1 MWAQEA
7 DSKNNCE
14 SPTQAASP
22 LSIRRTCLQQCGAE
36 GSDKGKNE
44 SGLKQRE
51 NVRWKEMETPGFKA
65 EINKLKATEEEIKA
79 GKTKEEGTM
88 KDSQVTMKTG
98 SSLSALAVPLQQS
111 LP

>member
-1 MWAQEA
+1 
-7 DSKNNCE
+7 
-14 SPTQAASP
+14 
-22 LSIRRTCLQQCGAE
+22 
-36 GSDKGKNE
+36 
-44 SGLKQRE
+44 
-51 NVRWKEMETPGFKA
+51 METPGFKA